1 MTSWPSWPEGRS
13 GVRGAERR
21 SARQP
26 TFRPHLPRCVQSILI
41 RPSCGDVHL
50 ARAGHKSH
58 LRRRLRRLL
67 FFFFNLLFNR
77 QKKNK
82 RFKKT
87 NRKTTLGSVRLWQE
101 KQITILRIL
110 LHTDV

>member
-1 MTSWPSWPEGRS
+1 MTCTW
-13 GVRGAERR
+13 
-21 SARQP
+21 
-26 TFRPHLPRCVQSILI
+26 
-41 RPSCGDVHL
+41 L
-50 ARAGHKSH
+50 ARDIKVTCAAVFAVCS
-58 LRRRLRRLL
+58 
-67 FFFFNLLFNR
+67 FFNLLFKR

-101 KQITILRIL
+101 KQITILCIL